1 MKSIPA
7 IAIRLTAA
15 LGLALLV
22 PAMGGATPGT
32 SAAGAC
38 TAHSGT
44 NTFSITLTVNGQG
57 TPSVSPATN
66 LNGPCVQGGDAVSVN
81 TSSLPSGA
89 SWSFTFAVN
98 VSLFQNGCQLG
109 NGSGQQSSCRIVS
122 TPAPFTYI
130 YQVTVDGNSI
140 DPRIIVKG
148 TGMPATN
155 GILNRS
161 SDRHSFAAVM
171 SNPKSSD

>member
-7 IAIRLTAA
+7 IAICLTGA

-22 PAMGGATPGT
+22 PATGGATPGT

-44 NTFSITLTVNGQG
+44 HTFSITLTVSGQG
-57 TPSVSPATN
+57 TPSVSPTTN
-66 LNGPCVQGGDAVSVN
+66 QNGTCVQGGDAVSVN
-81 TSSLPSGA
+81 TSSLPAGA
-89 SWSFTFAVN
+89 AWSFTFAVN

-109 NGSGQQSSCRIVS
+109 NGSGQQSSCRVVS
-122 TPAPFTYI
+122 TPAPFTYT
-130 YQVTVDGNSI
+130 YQVTVNGNSI

-161 SDRHSFAAVM
+161 SDRHSLAAVM
-171 SNPKSSD
+171 SNPKSSY